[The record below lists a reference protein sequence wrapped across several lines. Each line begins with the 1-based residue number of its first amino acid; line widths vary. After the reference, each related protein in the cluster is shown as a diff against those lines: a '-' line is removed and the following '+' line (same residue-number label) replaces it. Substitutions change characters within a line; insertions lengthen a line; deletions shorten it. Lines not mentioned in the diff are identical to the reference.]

1 VIKPRRASRAELPPA
16 PLEFAYPLGVP
27 GGEAQGQV
35 IVMELPPEH
44 SLLVL
49 RALRL
54 VLAWSV
60 DSSLPAGTAAAL
72 DAWAEEVAAAGLAD
86 ELTSPLLV
94 LSGALKEGADAE
106 TIAHCCMLVAEWALA
121 AGAEGTALLFAEA
134 AALAWP
140 TSARHAWIAGRMYRG
155 RARHREAEAW
165 LRRSARVAVW
175 SNDHEAQNVAL
186 NSLGNLYAQQGS
198 FPLAIRHLKQAQ
210 TLARRHR
217 LREREAAV
225 SHDLLAVSIWTGNH
239 AQAEGYAARAFQ
251 LYGPR
256 HPSLPRLAHDVA
268 HLWNSQGRFAL
279 ALPVLK
285 ALLAHFH
292 APGDRLRVLASTA
305 RAAGAQHE
313 REVFEQAWAQAW
325 TIVQRHGQEV
335 APLFPATLADL
346 GCGAASAETWDRA
359 RHAFTRALH
368 AARERGEHDVE
379 MQAESALEMIERH
392 QRVELPQRGQSGPAA
407 QLARSFAAS
416 LAGQRGDGA
425 RAPE

>member
-1 VIKPRRASRAELPPA
+1 MIKPRRASRAELPPA
-16 PLEFAYPLGVP
+16 PLELAYPLGVP

-60 DSSLPAGTAAAL
+60 DPSLPAGSAAAL
-72 DAWAEEVAAAGLAD
+72 DAWAEVAAAGLGD
-86 ELTSPLLV
+86 ELASPLLV
-94 LSGALKEGADAE
+94 LSGALKEGAEADAE
-106 TIAHCCMLVAEWALA
+106 TIARCCTRVAEWALS

-140 TSARHAWIAGRMYRG
+140 TSARHAWMAGRMYRG

-175 SNDHEAQNVAL
+175 SNDYEAQNVAL

-210 TLARRHR
+210 TLARRHS

-239 AQAEGYAARAFQ
+239 AQAEAYAARAFQ

-285 ALLAHFH
+285 ALLAHFD

-313 REVFEQAWAQAW
+313 REVFEQSWTAAWA
-325 TIVQRHGQEV
+325 IVQRHGQEV
-335 APLFPATLADL
+335 APLLPATLADL
-346 GCGAASAETWDRA
+346 GCGAASAEEWERA
-359 RHAFTRALH
+359 RQTFTRALH

-379 MQAESALEMIERH
+379 MQAESALEMVERH
-392 QRVELPQRGQSGPAA
+392 QHVEFPQRAQSGPAA

-416 LAGQRGDGA
+416 LAGQRGDVQG
-425 RAPE
+425 PE